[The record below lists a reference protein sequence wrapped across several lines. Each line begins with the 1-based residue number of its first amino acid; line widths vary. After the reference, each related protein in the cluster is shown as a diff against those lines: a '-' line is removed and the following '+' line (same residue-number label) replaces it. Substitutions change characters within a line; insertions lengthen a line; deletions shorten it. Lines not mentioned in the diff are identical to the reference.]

1 MNDYNISVLGKIF
14 TAVESGGQIYGNGR
28 WDDVTLP
35 HFGVEKT
42 LTLGAY
48 QFGGGSNEGRD
59 LLRLIRKKYPDTFN
73 QYDDCGLAKTLDK
86 DWCATGFIGTAEQR
100 SAIKKLIATK
110 QGIECQTLMYGSVQL
125 PQYLKHAYAY
135 GISEDNIP
143 ALMMWAEIDHLG
155 GSKAPVRVFNRCG
168 KDFTVDKILDAL
180 NPRHADYSKYK
191 CPVEDKVFWTRHVKC
206 AEFVKK
212 YAQYPE
218 TSETPSKK
226 GEVDVMA
233 YDVNKLLNVAFA
245 EVGYMEKRSNKN
257 LDSKTANAGSN
268 NYTKYGRDMLKTVPE
283 YGDCYGISYQW
294 CDQFVDWCF
303 VKAYGKA
310 VAKKLL
316 IDWSAYTPTS
326 AGYFKRAGRYNRTP
340 SVGAVIFFHNSERIC
355 HTGIVYA
362 FDSKYVYTVEGNTS
376 NGTAVISNGGMVC
389 KKSYLRSNSRID
401 GYGHPNYGAGTGSVS
416 VSPTVAPTS
425 QSVLAGQKFLNG
437 YYGNIVKASIG
448 HLLDED
454 NKFGNDTYNACLA
467 VWKDIA
473 NRLYG
478 ANLTI
483 TNHNFGKSCKDVAG
497 KMPVLFG
504 CEGTLVWIYETML
517 SAYGYYHDSMDGAF
531 GSNMEKAV
539 MAFQK
544 DKGLEVDGVLGAN
557 SVYALFNF
565 KR

>member
-1 MNDYNISVLGKIF
+1 MNQHNIEVLGKIF
-14 TAVESGGQIYGNGR
+14 TAVESGGQVYGNGR

-35 HFGVEKT
+35 HMGNEKT

-59 LLRLIRKKYPDTFN
+59 LLKLIREKYPDIFSK
-73 QYDDCGLAKTLDK
+73 YDTCGLAGTLTK
-86 DWCATGFIGTAEQR
+86 DWYSTGFTGTDAQR
-100 SAIKKLIATK
+100 TAIKKLISTT
-110 QGIECQTLMYGSVQL
+110 QGIECQTIMYGSVQL
-125 PQYLKHAYAY
+125 PAYLNHAYSY
-135 GISEDNIP
+135 GVSKDNVP

-155 GSKAPVRVFNRCG
+155 GSKAPQRVFNRCG

-218 TSETPSKK
+218 TSDTPSKK
-226 GEVDVMA
+226 EEVDVMA
-233 YDVNKLLNVAFA
+233 YDVNKVLNVAFA
-245 EVGYMEKRSNKN
+245 EVGYMEKRSNKD

-268 NYTKYGRDMLKTVPE
+268 NYTKYGRDMLATVPE

-310 VAKKLL
+310 AAKKLL

-326 AGYFKRAGRYNRTP
+326 AGYFKRVGRYNRTP
-340 SVGAVIFFHNSERIC
+340 SIGAVIFFHNSERIC
-355 HTGIVYA
+355 HTGIVYN
-362 FDSKYVYTVEGNTS
+362 FDSKYVYTVEGNTN

-389 KKSYLRSNSRID
+389 KKSYLRSNERID
-401 GYGHPNYGAGTGSVS
+401 GYGHPNYGMDTSKGST
-416 VSPTVAPTS
+416 SPASAPTDM
-425 QSVLAGQKFLNG
+425 SVLAGQKFLNH

-454 NKFGNDTYNACLA
+454 NEFGNDTYNACLA

-483 TNHNFGKSCKDVAG
+483 TNHNYGETCRETSKRMFVCY
-497 KMPVLFG
+497 G
-504 CEGTLVWIYETML
+504 CEGTLIWIYQTLL
-517 SAYGYYHDSMDGAF
+517 SAYGYYKDSMDGSF
-531 GSNMEKAV
+531 GGNMEKAV

-544 DKGLEVDGVLGAN
+544 DKGLEVDGILGAD
-557 SVYALFNF
+557 SVYALFHHN
-565 KR
+565 R

>member
-14 TAVESGGQIYGNGR
+14 TAVESGGQVYGQGA

-59 LLRLIRKKYPDTFN
+59 LLRMIREKYPEKFKL
-73 QYDDCGLAKTLDK
+73 YDNCGLAKTLDI
-86 DWCATGFIGTAEQR
+86 DWLATGFVGTDEQR
-100 SAIKKLIATK
+100 KVIGKLISTE

-125 PQYLKHAYAY
+125 PKYLKHAYDF
-135 GISEDNIP
+135 GVPEDNIP

-155 GSKAPVRVFNRCG
+155 GSKAPQRVFKRCG
-168 KDFTVDKILDAL
+168 RDLSVDNILSAL
-180 NPRHADYSKYK
+180 NPYYADHDKYDT
-191 CPVEDKVFWTRHVKC
+191 PVEDAVFWSRHVAC
-206 AEFVKK
+206 VKFIK
-212 YAQYPE
+212 QYAQYPE
-218 TSETPSKK
+218 EKE
-226 GEVDVMA
+226 GEIMA
-233 YDVNKLLNVAFA
+233 YDVQKVLAVAHG
-245 EVGYMEKRSNKN
+245 EVGYMEKRSNKD

-283 YGDCYGISYQW
+283 YGDCYGIDYQW

-303 VKAYGKA
+303 VKAYGKTA
-310 VAKKLL
+310 AKKLL

-326 AGYFKRAGRYNRTP
+326 AGYYKKAGRYGKNPRI
-340 SVGAVIFFHNSERIC
+340 GAQIFFHNSERIC
-355 HTGIVYA
+355 HTGLVDGY
-362 FDSKYVYTVEGNTS
+362 DDTYVYTTEGNTS

-389 KKSYLRSNSRID
+389 RKKYLRSNSRID
-401 GYGHPNYGAGTGSVS
+401 GYGYPDYGMDTENGSEGTSDAS
-416 VSPTVAPTS
+416 TDISM
-425 QSVLAGQKFLNG
+425 SVLAGQKFLNG
-437 YYGNIVKASIG
+437 YYGDVVKASIG

-454 NKFGNDTYNACLA
+454 NDFGSDTYNACLA

-483 TNHNFGKSCKDVAG
+483 TNHNFGESCREVAK
-497 KMPVLFG
+497 KMAVCYG
-504 CEGTLVWIYETML
+504 VEGTLVWIYETML

-544 DKGLEVDGVLGAN
+544 DNGLEVDGILGAN